1 MLVGSLYAGVGGIC
15 KGFMNAGFEIGWANE
30 YDKFACQ
37 TYRENFTHKLFEG
50 DIWELEPENLPKI
63 DVLAGGF
70 PCQPFS
76 IAGYRKGFEDERG
89 NHFFR
94 ITKFISVL
102 NPNVVFLENVKNLM
116 SHDKGNTFLVIKDT
130 LEQFG
135 YDVFHKVLN
144 TKNLTQ
150 IPQNRE
156 RIIIVAFKKELEVN
170 FKFPEKK
177 DENIEYINVID
188 NKVDDEKYFYRE
200 GKYNFNQLKEKVI
213 NPFTFYQWR
222 RQYVRENKSGVCPT
236 LTANMGTGGH
246 NVPIIL
252 TKKGIRKLTPRE
264 CFNLQGFPL
273 DFKLPNIS
281 NSHLYKQSGN
291 SVTVPLIEMVAREI
305 KSCLTKT

>member
-1 MLVGSLYAGVGGIC
+1 MVVGSLYAGIGGIC
-15 KGFMNAGFEIGWANE
+15 KGFINAGFEIGWANE

-37 TYRENFTHKLFEG
+37 TYRENFKHKLFEC
-50 DIWELEPENLPKI
+50 DIWDLDPEELSKI
-63 DVLAGGF
+63 DILVAGF

-94 ITKFISVL
+94 ISKFISVL

-116 SHDKGNTFLVIKDT
+116 SHDKGNTFRVIKDT

-135 YDVFHKVLN
+135 YDVFHKILN
-144 TKNLTQ
+144 TKVLTQ

-156 RIIIVAFKKELEVN
+156 RIMIVAFKKELEIN
-170 FKFPEKK
+170 FTFPEKK
-177 DENIEYINVID
+177 GEYNEYQNVID
-188 NKVDDEKYFYRE
+188 YSVTDEKYFYRE
-200 GKYNFNQLKEKVI
+200 GKYNFNQLKESVT

-252 TKKGIRKLTPRE
+252 TNDGIRKLTPRE
-264 CFNLQGFPL
+264 CFNLQGFPI

-291 SVTVPLIEMVAREI
+291 SVTVPLIEMVAQKI
-305 KSCLTKT
+305 KSCLIKP